1 MVKMRNEIYSNENL
15 DDIFYRIIQSNLK
28 DSNSKDLI
36 DELVKLMIINDKFV
50 KQ

>member
-28 DSNSKDLI
+28 DANSKDLI
-36 DELVKLMIINDKFV
+36 DELVKLMNINDKFV